1 MLFLH
6 ILGPVGIVPEIG
18 SQSLLFKPF
27 QVIFFVI

>member
-6 ILGPVGIVPEIG
+6 LLGDIGIVPEIRG
-18 SQSLLFKPF
+18 QGLLLKPF